1 MQVIFL
7 LSPFS
12 PVTGAT
18 VIKTNALEAYFQHLC
33 VIVDGRP
40 VKNPL

>member
-18 VIKTNALEAYFQHLC
+18 VIKSDALEAYISNIC
-33 VIVDGRP
+33 V
-40 VKNPL
+40 L